1 MNDRDWA
8 IVVGISD
15 YSETSLEKLEGPQN
29 DAKEFYD
36 WVVAED
42 GGGVPTD
49 PKQAQLLLSSDF
61 KAQGSTEPTAATIQ
75 AMFDHLEEVKK
86 KFRSEQKRT
95 GAFGRRLWIYFSGH
109 GFAPDIDDK
118 LTALLTVDAK
128 AGEFHRAH
136 VITSM
141 LADACADQ
149 ELFEQIF
156 MFADCCRTVMP
167 VTQLNVKKAAVV
179 SRNRDEVRK
188 FYAYGARIGKESRE
202 WKVGDKWRGVF
213 TMTLLEGLR
222 GGAVDRSV
230 NPPVITAES
239 LNNFLH
245 NNFVQF
251 MVPDDRD
258 RPGIRREP
266 EVVYEQRASKL
277 VIAPL
282 PTRGVFNRE
291 AVTRTYPVR
300 IVAKTPGAQGEPF
313 RITRRA
319 IERNGAV
326 GDSVDLEPGLYV
338 LSVPSLFVL
347 EPFEVCASAEPGKVI
362 DVAV

>member
-15 YSETSLEKLEGPQN
+15 YTETSLEKLEGPQN
-29 DAKEFYD
+29 DAEEFYK

-42 GGGVPTD
+42 GGGVPEKTQT
-49 PKQAQLLLSSDF
+49 KLLLSGRF
-61 KAQGSTEPTAATIQ
+61 KEQGSTEPTATTVQ
-75 AMFDHLEEVKK
+75 ALFDHLEEVKK
-86 KFRSEQKRT
+86 QFMAEKKTRKP
-95 GAFGRRLWIYFSGH
+95 FGRRLWVYFSGH

-128 AGEFHRAH
+128 AGEFHRSH

-149 ELFEQIF
+149 GFFEEIF

-167 VTQLNVKKAAVV
+167 VTQLNVKKPSAVITD
-179 SRNRDEVRK
+179 RDQVRK

-202 WKVGDKWRGVF
+202 WKVGEQWRGVF
-213 TMTLLEGLR
+213 TMTLLEGLK
-222 GGAVDRSV
+222 GGAVDRSMS
-230 NPPVITAES
+230 PPVITAES

-245 NNFVQF
+245 NNFANF
-251 MVPDDRD
+251 MVPEDRD

-266 EVVYEQRASKL
+266 EVVYEQRAAKL

-282 PTRGVFNRE
+282 PKKGFMNRE
-291 AVTRTYPVR
+291 SVVTTYPVR
-300 IVAKTPGAQGEPF
+300 VLNGSNAKDETF
-313 RITRRA
+313 TISRRDHDD
-319 IERNGAV
+319 RTGKV
-326 GDSVDLEPGLYV
+326 GDTVELEAGLYV
-338 LSVPSLFVL
+338 LSIPTLFVL
-347 EPFEVCASAEPGKVI
+347 EAFEVNASAENQVI
-362 DVAV
+362 DVP